1 MSEIIDFSEL
11 KLFQNVKHQPQLLP
25 GGRPAAVL
33 IHGFP
38 GTPAEMRP
46 LANLLNQHGWTTKSI
61 LLPGFGPEF
70 GTLFS
75 RGYQEWI
82 EAAKAA
88 LVEFQ
93 QSHEPILLIGYSMG
107 GSVAL
112 NVAVETRPTGLILL
126 APFWRIATLRQRLT
140 WQVFKRV
147 TRSFRPFRRVSFE
160 DSRIRG
166 GFGELLPDVDLDS
179 QETQQALRKLRVP
192 NRIMDQVEKLGHKA
206 GKVAPTL
213 AIPLLIIQGIE
224 DNRVP
229 RASTRLLVKSFTG
242 PFRYEEISAGHDL
255 VSDENKA
262 WSEVSRS
269 VLRFT
274 GELEQAYIARL

>member
-1 MSEIIDFSEL
+1 
-11 KLFQNVKHQPQLLP
+11 
-25 GGRPAAVL
+25 
-33 IHGFP
+33 
-38 GTPAEMRP
+38 
-46 LANLLNQHGWTTKSI
+46 
-61 LLPGFGPEF
+61 
-70 GTLFS
+70 
-75 RGYQEWI
+75 
-82 EAAKAA
+82 
-88 LVEFQ
+88 
-93 QSHEPILLIGYSMG
+93 
-107 GSVAL
+107 
-112 NVAVETRPTGLILL
+112 
-126 APFWRIATLRQRLT
+126 
-140 WQVFKRV
+140 VFKRV